1 VEPLRAKIGQGGR
14 IVIPADLRKALGVGV
29 GDELLLRVEDGE
41 LRAAT
46 RRAALKKAQA
56 VVRRF
61 VPEGVRLSDELIAD
75 RRREAALE

>member
-1 VEPLRAKIGQGGR
+1 MGAIRAKIGEGGR
-14 IVIPADLRKALGVGV
+14 IVIPANIRRAMGVGV

-56 VVRRF
+56 IVRRF
-61 VPEGVRLSDELIAD
+61 VPEGVLLSDELIAD
-75 RRREAALE
+75 RRREAAVE